1 MSGARPPS
9 VPLREFVFKVASRC
23 NMACDYCYVYTG
35 PDQTWRQRPRRMSPA
50 TIDAAAMRIGQH
62 ALAHRLDNVLVA
74 LHGGEPLLAGLETVE
89 HVITAVRDAM
99 PPGTRADLI
108 LQTNGV
114 LLDRR
119 FLELFARHQV
129 RIGVSL
135 DGNRQANDRHRYRA
149 DGRTSYPE
157 VIRALRLLNSEPYQP
172 LFAGVLCT
180 IDLEND
186 PIETYRALL
195 EFEPPTIDFLLPH
208 ANWSHPPP
216 RRPDL
221 SGTSYADWLVPVF
234 DAWYDDP
241 ASGTN
246 IRFFDEIIHLMLGG
260 VPGTEA
266 LGGGVLGFAVIET
279 DGSIEGPDSL
289 KSAYHGAA
297 ATGLSV
303 SAHSFDNA
311 LGHPMIADPRLGR
324 DALGTTCRSCPVV
337 SVCGGGQ
344 FAHRYR
350 AGAGFGNPSVYCAD
364 LRRMIEHVAV
374 RVHQDL
380 SRAASRQPCSVR

>member
-1 MSGARPPS
+1 MNSALAQAA
-9 VPLREFVFKVASRC
+9 PLREFVFKLASRC
-23 NMACDYCYVYTG
+23 NLACDYCYVYTG

-62 ALAHRLDNVLVA
+62 AQAHRLDSVLVA
-74 LHGGEPLLAGLETVE
+74 LHGGEPLLAGPETVE
-89 HVITAVRDAM
+89 RVITAIRDAM

-135 DGNRQANDRHRYRA
+135 DGNRQASDRHRYRP
-149 DGRTSYPE
+149 DGATSYPE
-157 VIRALRLLNSEPYQP
+157 VVRALRLLNSEPYRP
-172 LFAGVLCT
+172 LFAGVLAT
-180 IDLEND
+180 IDLENH

-195 EFEPPTIDFLLPH
+195 DFEPPTMDFLLPH

-221 SGTSYADWLVPVF
+221 GNTPYADWLVPVF

-241 ASGTN
+241 VPDTS
-246 IRFFDEIIHLMLGG
+246 IRFFDEIIQLMVGG

-266 LGGGVLGFAVIET
+266 LGGGVLGFVVIET

-297 ATGLSV
+297 ITGLSV
-303 SAHSFDNA
+303 PAHSFDEA
-311 LGHPMIADPRLGR
+311 LEHPMIAGPRLGR
-324 DALGTTCRSCPVV
+324 DALGATCRSCPVV

-364 LRRMIEHVAV
+364 LSKMIEHVAG
-374 RVHQDL
+374 RVYQDL
-380 SRAASRQPCSVR
+380 SRAASRQPCSAR

>member
-1 MSGARPPS
+1 MSGAMARS
-9 VPLREFVFKVASRC
+9 SPLREFVFKLASRC

-62 ALAHRLDNVLVA
+62 ALAHRLDDVLVA
-74 LHGGEPLLAGLETVE
+74 LHGGEPLLAGPETVE

-99 PPGTRADLI
+99 PSGTRADLV

-114 LLDRR
+114 LLDGG
-119 FLELFARHQV
+119 FLELLARYRV

-135 DGNRQANDRHRYRA
+135 DGNRQATDRHRYRA

-157 VIRALRLLNSEPYQP
+157 VVQALRLLNSEPYRP

-195 EFEPPTIDFLLPH
+195 EFEPPTMDFLLPH
-208 ANWSHPPP
+208 ANWSRPPP
-216 RRPDL
+216 GRPDL
-221 SGTSYADWLVPVF
+221 GATPYADWLIAVF
-234 DAWYDDP
+234 DEWYDDP
-241 ASGTN
+241 GSATS

-260 VPGTEA
+260 RPGTEA

-303 SAHSFDNA
+303 AAHSFDNA
-311 LGHPMIADPRLGR
+311 LEHPMIVASRLGQE
-324 DALGTTCRSCPVV
+324 ALSTTCRSCPVV

-350 AGAGFGNPSVYCAD
+350 AGAGFVNPSVYCAD
-364 LRRMIEHVAV
+364 LRRVIEHVGG

-380 SRAASRQPCSVR
+380 MGVALL